1 MDKPEYPTCKWQNY
15 KGMDNLKY
23 ELPLESS
30 KPLLD
35 LTLEVSY
42 CSEMMPKWYVSCPS
56 FAQETCQIS
65 AIWNFARVLLI
76 ALFHI
81 LFHHLSFGNFW
92 LWIQFYHQVGCRHR
106 RHCVLTN
113 KAQTKWTNQN
123 IQHANDKTTKVWTI
137 WSMNCLWKVPN
148 LCWISLWKCHI
159 VSEMMPKWYVSCPS
173 FAQETCQISAIWN
186 FARVLL
192 IALFHILF
200 HHLSFGNFWLWIQ
213 FYHQVGCRH
222 RRHCVLTNKAQTKW
236 TNQNIQ
242 HANDKTTKVWTIWSM
257 NCLWKVPNLCWISLW
272 KCHIVAKWCQNDMS
286 HVPLLRRKHVR
297 FLQFEISLESSWSL
311 CFIFSSTISVLETSG
326 SESNFTT
333 KLAAGTGGIAS

>member
-1 MDKPEYPTCKWQNY
+1 MICLMSPLLRRKHVRFLQFEISLESSWSLCFIFSSTISVLETSGSESNSTTKLAAGCRHRRHCVLTNKAQTKMDKPEYPTCKWQNY

-159 VSEMMPKWYVSCPS
+159 V
-173 FAQETCQISAIWN
+173 
-186 FARVLL
+186 
-192 IALFHILF
+192 
-200 HHLSFGNFWLWIQ
+200 
-213 FYHQVGCRH
+213 
-222 RRHCVLTNKAQTKW
+222 
-236 TNQNIQ
+236 
-242 HANDKTTKVWTIWSM
+242 
-257 NCLWKVPNLCWISLW
+257 
-272 KCHIVAKWCQNDMS
+272 AKWCQNDMS

-297 FLQFEISLESSWSL
+297 FLQFEISLESLLIALFHILFHHLSFGKLLALNPILPPSWL
-311 CFIFSSTISVLETSG
+311 PAQ
-326 SESNFTT
+326 
-333 KLAAGTGGIAS
+333 AALRPNQ

>member
-35 LTLEVSY
+35 LTVEVSY

-92 LWIQFYHQVGCRHR
+92 LWIQFYHQVGCHARHR

-123 IQHANDKTTKVWTI
+123 IQHANDKATKVWTI

-148 LCWISLWKCHI
+148 LCWISI
-159 VSEMMPKWYVSCPS
+159 
-173 FAQETCQISAIWN
+173 
-186 FARVLL
+186 
-192 IALFHILF
+192 
-200 HHLSFGNFWLWIQ
+200 
-213 FYHQVGCRH
+213 
-222 RRHCVLTNKAQTKW
+222 
-236 TNQNIQ
+236 
-242 HANDKTTKVWTIWSM
+242 
-257 NCLWKVPNLCWISLW
+257 
-272 KCHIVAKWCQNDMS
+272 
-286 HVPLLRRKHVR
+286 PLLRRKHVR

-333 KLAAGTGGIAS
+333 KLAVTPGTGGIAS